1 MQIGYFAYNASNGI
15 SMVKKDKTLWNASYE
30 NFLRLISEVESS
42 LLMLYKNKY
51 KRVTLSFYNLYD
63 LVEINK

>member
-1 MQIGYFAYNASNGI
+1 MQIGYFAHNGSSGI

-63 LVEINK
+63 VVEISK

>member
-63 LVEINK
+63 VVEISK